1 MAMRLLVKQLSI
13 SAWLGAFLLFG
24 LFTVKIYPAL
34 HVGMV
39 SNIGDEFFTVRSV
52 LGMLEGSSSLS
63 LVSPRLYWA
72 VLAPL
77 CVLTGK
83 SLLPAVFA
91 ARAFSVAAASLVLYL
106 TYRLGREMADEK
118 AGLGA
123 SLILGGAYAFFLQS
137 RMARPEMLTLVLL
150 VTAFSCIYH
159 ASLHERKER
168 FLIFGGIIAVLSV
181 TAHPNNIQHLGGFA
195 AVYLVLFG
203 RRLFGRSTVYFLG
216 GLFLGGL
223 MWLLLVY
230 LPVRLGT
237 SPSPEGAT
245 AVTEGVRGLGSIF
258 PFPILQRSPL
268 GLFKEAL
275 LRFPNDYIFDY
286 LRYFG
291 IFFRNTI
298 SIYYFAG
305 IITVMLALSLFAAQR
320 KNVLALLAFAVFSA
334 FSNYFV
340 VFKLGYWH
348 AVEFYPFVAL
358 AASCGL
364 SGLTQALDRKVRL
377 AGRWKAGTVVFWIAV
392 GLIFVPGL
400 ADSGSS
406 FLRVKGYRYERVLER
421 LAEEVP
427 WDAKVLGMDVYE
439 PAFRRG
445 QLVGFWVDIDRPG
458 RRCPDFVEALERR
471 GVTHVLLDEGLR
483 RFASKGCGSEYGEQI
498 LRYLFT
504 RSRQVAVVDGYPEG
518 WEGNRALSD
527 VYVFEVGSG
536 EGRTGN
542 SQQDSQRKA
551 EGGL

>member
-1 MAMRLLVKQLSI
+1 MAMRVPLRQLST
-13 SAWLGAFLLFG
+13 SAWIGVFFLFG
-24 LFTVKIYPAL
+24 LLTVKIYPAV

-52 LGMLEGSSSLS
+52 LGMLEGTASMS
-63 LVSPRLYWA
+63 LVSPHLYWA
-72 VLAPL
+72 LLAPF

-83 SLLPAVFA
+83 SLLPALFA

-106 TYRLGREMADEK
+106 TYRLGREMADEG

-123 SLILGGAYAFFLQS
+123 SFILGGAYAFFLQS

-150 VTAFSCIYH
+150 VTVFHLIYH
-159 ASLHERKER
+159 ASVHEGKER
-168 FLIFGGIIAVLSV
+168 FLLYGGLIAVLSV

-195 AVYLVLFG
+195 ALYIVLFG
-203 RRLFGRSTVYFLG
+203 RRLLGRSTVYFLG
-216 GLFLGGL
+216 GLVLGGA

-230 LPVRLGT
+230 LPARLPV
-237 SPSPEGAT
+237 SPSPESAA
-245 AVTEGVRGLGSIF
+245 AVTGGVKGLGSIF
-258 PFPILQRSPL
+258 PFPILQRPPL

-305 IITVMLALSLFAAQR
+305 IISVVLALSLFTAQR
-320 KNVLALLAFAVFSA
+320 RNVLALLAFAVFSA
-334 FSNYFV
+334 FSNYFA

-358 AASCGL
+358 ATSCGL
-364 SGLTQALDRKVRL
+364 YGLKQTLDRTFHI
-377 AGRWKAGTVVFWIAV
+377 AGRGKAGTVVFWIAV
-392 GLIFVPGL
+392 GLMFLPGMV
-400 ADSGSS
+400 DSGAS
-406 FLRVKGYRYERVLER
+406 FLRVKDYRYERVVKR
-421 LAEEVP
+421 LSDAVP
-427 WDAKVLGMDVYE
+427 RDSKVLGMDVYA
-439 PAFRRG
+439 PAFREG

-458 RRCPDFVEALERR
+458 TRCPDFVEELERR
-471 GVTHVLLDEGLR
+471 GVAHVLLDEGLR
-483 RFASKGCGSEYGEQI
+483 RFAAKGCGSEYGEEI

-518 WEGNRALSD
+518 WGGDRPLSD
-527 VYVFEVGSG
+527 VYVFEV
-536 EGRTGN
+536 
-542 SQQDSQRKA
+542 SQGKETARDSRRDSQRKA
-551 EGGL
+551 RARL